1 MVLCAPISPLTHSHF
16 ALSQNELRLQPPWR
30 ALPVAESL
38 LLHRSQGFL
47 CPIVQHSTL
56 FLSSTETVVFSLLLF
71 HGNNVELKH
80 MRDREKKQ
88 NQQKTKAEGNF
99 RPLQ

>member
-1 MVLCAPISPLTHSHF
+1 M
-16 ALSQNELRLQPPWR
+16 
-30 ALPVAESL
+30 AESL

-56 FLSSTETVVFSLLLF
+56 FLSSTETAVFALLLF
-71 HGNNVELKH
+71 HGNNVGLKH
-80 MRDREKKQ
+80 TRDREKKKNNTQ
-88 NQQKTKAEGNF
+88 PKTKAEGNF